1 MREGVSGVVVAAAAV
16 LCCAL
21 PLLIISGVLVTAG
34 GFALSRLVLLSVG
47 VLIVIFAGLSWIV
60 LRRRNKMDE

>member
-1 MREGVSGVVVAAAAV
+1 MREGASGAIVAVAAV

-21 PLLIISGVLVTAG
+21 PLLIVSGVFVTAG
-34 GFALSRLVLLSVG
+34 GFALSQLVLLAVG

-60 LRRRNKMDE
+60 LKRRNKMD